1 MIHSFLCMCIR
12 VCVCAVSECV
22 QLHHKNAEA
31 CRGQNRAL
39 DPQELELQLVVSGS
53 VSLGT

>member
-12 VCVCAVSECV
+12 VCVCAVSECM